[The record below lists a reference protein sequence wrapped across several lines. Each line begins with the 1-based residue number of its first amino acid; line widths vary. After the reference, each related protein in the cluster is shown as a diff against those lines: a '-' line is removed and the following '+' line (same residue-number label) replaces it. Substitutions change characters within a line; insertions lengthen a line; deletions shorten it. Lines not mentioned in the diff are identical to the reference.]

1 MGYRVAERKPELK
14 VLYFVIVPP
23 IKMIDT
29 CKPKYLFC
37 RLLYKLIRTITTGI
51 CFLSILAR
59 RFQTVILML
68 IQFSNWWFRQD
79 SLYVTPRASS
89 TIRHNIEIF
98 HVMLS
103 NLMLS

>member
-68 IQFSNWWFRQD
+68 IQLIGGFGKIAFTS
-79 SLYVTPRASS
+79 
-89 TIRHNIEIF
+89 RHEQARRF
-98 HVMLS
+98 ATTLKYFM
-103 NLMLS
+103 